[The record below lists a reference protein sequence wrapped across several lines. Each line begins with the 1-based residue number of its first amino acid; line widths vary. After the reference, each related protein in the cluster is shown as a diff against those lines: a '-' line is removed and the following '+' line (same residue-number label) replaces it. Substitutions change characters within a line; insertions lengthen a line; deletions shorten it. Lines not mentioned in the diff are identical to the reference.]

1 MTNKKQINVE
11 KLVNSGIN
19 TLRRM
24 DIQRGLID
32 ENFEPFNGRLSAK
45 ENERCWECLAKHF
58 VKNTLFSYLMFEVP
72 LSGGELF
79 KLWLR
84 FLQDVNNV
92 VKCGDRDGTIERV
105 INDSGIP
112 EETWVR
118 FLD

>member
-1 MTNKKQINVE
+1 MTVEEFE
-11 KLVNSGIN
+11 KLVNTGIN
-19 TLRRM
+19 TLRRR

-32 ENFEPFNGRLSAK
+32 ENFEPLNGWLSDK
-45 ENERCWECLAKHF
+45 ENKRCWECLAKHF
-58 VKNTLFSYLMFEVP
+58 VRNTLFSYLVFGVL

-79 KLWLR
+79 KLWLS

-92 VKCGDRDGTIERV
+92 VKCGDRDRNIEDI
-105 INDSGIP
+105 INNSGIP

>member
-1 MTNKKQINVE
+1 MTVKEFE
-11 KLVNSGIN
+11 KLVNANIN

-24 DIQRGLID
+24 DIQRGLIG
-32 ENFEPFNGRLSAK
+32 ENYEPFNGWSSAK
-45 ENERCWECLAKHF
+45 ENKRCWECLAKHF
-58 VKNTLFSYLMFEVP
+58 VKNTLLSYLMFGAP
-72 LSGGELF
+72 LNGGELF
-79 KLWLR
+79 KLWLS

>member
-1 MTNKKQINVE
+1 MKKEEFE
-11 KLVNSGIN
+11 KLVNEGIDI
-19 TLRRM
+19 LRRM

-32 ENFEPFNGRLSAK
+32 ENFEPFNGHLSAE
-45 ENERCWECLAKHF
+45 ENKRCWECLAKHF
-58 VKNTLFSYLMFEVP
+58 VKNFIFGYLMLGVP
-72 LSGGELF
+72 LSDIVLYKG
-79 KLWLR
+79 WLS

-105 INDSGIP
+105 INDSGIS

>member
-1 MTNKKQINVE
+1 MTVKEFE
-11 KLVNSGIN
+11 KLVNANIN

-32 ENFEPFNGRLSAK
+32 ENFEPFNGWLSAK

-58 VKNTLFSYLMFEVP
+58 VKNTLFSYLMFGVP
-72 LSGGELF
+72 LNGGELF
-79 KLWLR
+79 KLWLS

-92 VKCGDRDGTIERV
+92 VKCGDRDETIERV
-105 INDSGIP
+105 INNSGIP